1 MSKSPKTS
9 YLFGPQQKSTV
20 MSHLKTLFFCLL
32 SLGIHQ
38 LFAQSAG
45 GVVLSPDGAFAAY
58 TVSTTD
64 WKDNSHVNEIWIAQ
78 KGQKLSLGG
87 TLHRL

>member
-9 YLFGPQQKSTV
+9 YLFGPPEKSTV
-20 MSHLKTLFFCLL
+20 MFHLKTLFFCLL
-32 SLGIHQ
+32 SLASTSCSPSRSLSISFEKW
-38 LFAQSAG
+38 LNLQSAG

-64 WKDNSHVNEIWIAQ
+64 WKDNSYVHF
-78 KGQKLSLGG
+78 
-87 TLHRL
+87 HRRS